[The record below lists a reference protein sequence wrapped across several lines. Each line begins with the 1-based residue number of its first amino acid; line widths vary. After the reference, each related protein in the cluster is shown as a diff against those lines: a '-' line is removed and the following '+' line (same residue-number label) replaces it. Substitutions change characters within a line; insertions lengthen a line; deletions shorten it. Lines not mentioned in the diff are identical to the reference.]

1 MRTLYNII
9 LVIIMFCFMVK
20 SFVQENTNLLIFTSA
35 LFIHSVIFVCY
46 EDLRQKYKDEQL

>member
-35 LFIHSVIFVCY
+35 LFIHSAIFVCY
-46 EDLRQKYKDEQL
+46 EDLRQKIKD